1 MYLEGVN
8 AMAAKKDKKKQAQVW
23 RPATRLVH
31 EGTLRSQF
39 GETSE
44 AIFLNSGYVYDN
56 AEQAERRFKGDEEG
70 FVYSRYSNPTVDMFE
85 KRMCAL
91 EGAEAA
97 RGTASGM
104 AAVNASLFSFLKAGD
119 HVVSARALFGSCRY
133 IVEDLL
139 PRFGVE
145 TTLIDGRDLSAWE
158 AAMRPNTRAVFFET
172 PTNPV
177 LELVD
182 IEAVSKIAHRA
193 GALVVIDNVF
203 ATPMLQRPMPLG
215 ADIVVYSATKHI
227 DGQGR
232 CLGGVVLGTKEFIE
246 DKLHTYL
253 KQTGPSLSPF
263 NAWVLLKALETLPLR
278 VERHGASA
286 AAIADFLAERKEVAR
301 VFYPGRDDHPQR
313 ELAKRQMAG
322 GGPMVAF
329 EVKGGKREAFRF
341 MNTLQLFK
349 ITNNLGDAKSLVTHP
364 STTTHQRLKPEQRAE
379 LGIFDRSVRLSIGLE
394 DVEDLKADLDQA
406 LRA

>member
-1 MYLEGVN
+1 
-8 AMAAKKDKKKQAQVW
+8 
-23 RPATRLVH
+23 
-31 EGTLRSQF
+31 
-39 GETSE
+39 
-44 AIFLNSGYVYDN
+44 
-56 AEQAERRFKGDEEG
+56 
-70 FVYSRYSNPTVDMFE
+70 
-85 KRMCAL
+85 MCAL
-91 EGAEAA
+91 EGAKAA

-104 AAVNASLFSFLKAGD
+104 AAVTASLFCFLKAGD

-182 IEAVSKIAHRA
+182 IEAVSKIAHKA
-193 GALVVIDNVF
+193 GALVVVDNVF

-232 CLGGVVLGTKEFIE
+232 CLGGVVLGTKDFIE
-246 DKLHTYL
+246 DKLHTFL

-263 NAWVLLKALETLPLR
+263 NAWVLLKGLETLPLR
-278 VERHGASA
+278 VERHCASA
-286 AAIADFLAERKEVAR
+286 AAIADFLSERKDVAR
-301 VFYPGRDDHPQR
+301 VFYPGRADHPQAA
-313 ELAKRQMAG
+313 LAKRQMAG
-322 GGPMVAF
+322 GGPIVAF
-329 EVKGGKREAFRF
+329 EVRGGKRDAFRF
-341 MNTLQLFK
+341 MNALKIFK
-349 ITNNLGDAKSLVTHP
+349 ISNNLGDAKSLVTHP
-364 STTTHQRLKPEQRAE
+364 ATTTHQRLTPEQRAE
-379 LGIFDRSVRLSIGLE
+379 LGIFDRSIRLSIGLE
-394 DVEDLKADLDQA
+394 DVDDLAADLDQA

>member
-1 MYLEGVN
+1 
-8 AMAAKKDKKKQAQVW
+8 MATKKDKKKQAQPW
-23 RPATRLVH
+23 RPATKLVH

-85 KRMCAL
+85 RRMCAL

-104 AAVNASLFSFLKAGD
+104 AAVTAAMFSFLKAGD

-158 AAMRPNTRAVFFET
+158 AAMRPNIRAVFFET

-182 IEAVSKIAHRA
+182 IEAVAKIAHKA
-193 GALVVIDNVF
+193 GALVVVDNVF

-232 CLGGVVLGTKEFIE
+232 CLGGVVLGTKDFIE

-263 NAWVLLKALETLPLR
+263 NAWVLLKGLETLPLR
-278 VERHGASA
+278 VDRHCTSA
-286 AAIADFLAERKEVAR
+286 AAIADFLAERKDVAR
-301 VFYPGRDDHPQR
+301 VFYPGRADHPQAA
-313 ELAKRQMAG
+313 LAKRQMAG

-341 MNTLQLFK
+341 MNALKIFK
-349 ITNNLGDAKSLVTHP
+349 ISNNLGDARSLVTHP

-394 DVEDLKADLDQA
+394 DVDDLKADLDQA

>member
-1 MYLEGVN
+1 
-8 AMAAKKDKKKQAQVW
+8 MAAKKDKKKQGQPW

-44 AIFLNSGYVYDN
+44 AIFLNSGYVYYS

-70 FVYSRYSNPTVDMFE
+70 FVYSRYSNPTVAMFE
-85 KRMCAL
+85 TRMCAL
-91 EGAEAA
+91 EGAKAA

-104 AAVNASLFSFLKAGD
+104 AAVTASLFCFLKAGD

-133 IVEDLL
+133 IVADLL

-182 IEAVSKIAHRA
+182 IEAVAKIAHKA
-193 GALVVIDNVF
+193 GALVVVDNVF

-232 CLGGVVLGTKEFIE
+232 CLGGVVLGTKDFIE

-263 NAWVLLKALETLPLR
+263 NAWVLLKGLETLPLR
-278 VERHGASA
+278 VERHCASA
-286 AAIADFLAERKEVAR
+286 AAIADFLSGRKDVAR
-301 VFYPGRDDHPQR
+301 VFYPGRADHPQAA
-313 ELAKRQMAG
+313 LAKRQMAG
-322 GGPMVAF
+322 GGPIVAF
-329 EVKGGKREAFRF
+329 EVRGGKRDAFRF
-341 MNTLQLFK
+341 MNALK
-349 ITNNLGDAKSLVTHP
+349 IFRISNNLGDAKSLVTHP
-364 STTTHQRLKPEQRAE
+364 ATTTHQRLTPEQRAE
-379 LGIFDRSVRLSIGLE
+379 LGIFDRSIRLSIGLE
-394 DVEDLKADLDQA
+394 DVDDLAADLDQA

>member
-1 MYLEGVN
+1 
-8 AMAAKKDKKKQAQVW
+8 MAAKKKQGSAW

-44 AIFLNSGYVYDN
+44 AIFLNSGYVYAS
-56 AEQAERRFKGDEEG
+56 AEQAEARFKGDEEG
-70 FVYSRYSNPTVDMFE
+70 FVYSRYANPTVAMFE
-85 KRMCAL
+85 ARMCAL
-91 EGAEAA
+91 EGAPAV
-97 RGTASGM
+97 RGTSSGM
-104 AAVNASLFSFLKAGD
+104 AAVAASLLCHLKAGD

-145 TTLIDGRDLSAWE
+145 TTLVDGRDLSAWE

-182 IEAVSKIAHRA
+182 IEAVSKIAHRS
-193 GALVVIDNVF
+193 GALVVVDNVF
-203 ATPMLQRPMPLG
+203 ATPLLQRPIPLG
-215 ADIVVYSATKHI
+215 VDIVVYSATKHI

-232 CLGGVVLGTKEFIE
+232 CLGGVVMGTKDFIE

-263 NAWVLLKALETLPLR
+263 NAWVLLKGLETLPC
-278 VERHGASA
+278 ASSA
-286 AAIADFLAERKEVAR
+286 RAPQQRRSPIFSPSEKRSRGCSIPDATIIRKESS
-301 VFYPGRDDHPQR
+301 PSGR
-313 ELAKRQMAG
+313 
-322 GGPMVAF
+322 
-329 EVKGGKREAFRF
+329 
-341 MNTLQLFK
+341 
-349 ITNNLGDAKSLVTHP
+349 
-364 STTTHQRLKPEQRAE
+364 
-379 LGIFDRSVRLSIGLE
+379 
-394 DVEDLKADLDQA
+394 
-406 LRA
+406 